1 MPTSLTWHDI
11 ALRLILDIVAAA
23 LIGINRDE
31 YGRPAGLRT
40 NLLVSLAACIAMIQT
55 NLLINS
61 TGKSSDSFVVMDIM
75 RLPLGILSGIGFIGA
90 GAIIKRADLVVGVT
104 TAATLWFVTVMGL
117 CFGGGQIYLGIA
129 ACVIGFVVL
138 ALVKRLEFIIPREHA
153 GELTLTLPANGADE
167 AEIAGLLKNSGFIVA
182 SHSIATSPQTGGP
195 KTVAWYIRWKGKRN
209 EMSPPPVLREL
220 ANRPGIERVELVV
233 ARD

>member
-129 ACVIGFVVL
+129 ACVIGFLVL
-138 ALVKRLEFIIPREHA
+138 ALVKKLEFVIPREHT
-153 GELTLTLPANGADE
+153 GELTLTFPANGADE
-167 AEIAGLLKNSGFIVA
+167 TEIARLLKDSGFAVA
-182 SHSIATSPQTGGP
+182 SHSIASSPQTGGP
-195 KTVAWYIRWKGKRN
+195 KTVAWFIRWKGKRN
-209 EMSPPPVLREL
+209 ETSPPPVLREL
-220 ANRPGIERVELVV
+220 ANRPGIDRVELVV